1 MKEMKGTTLSL
12 AVLLVL
18 GACTET
24 QFADTLGVGKSTP
37 DENEVRVNQALSMP
51 PDLQLKQPS
60 GQISEYGTPNK
71 AAAVTTKTRAVSAA
85 PVDAEETAS
94 DEPVMTASTDTVSI
108 DPVTPPK
115 PVKTAEAAP
124 AATQTTST
132 EPPKQPTLDD
142 AYARYGI
149 SKTYPNGKPK
159 PTGVLYDELRK
170 AEAAAKR
177 ANDPKYGT
185 IWNMG
190 DMFGSD

>member
-1 MKEMKGTTLSL
+1 MNEMKGTALSL

-24 QFADTLGVGKSTP
+24 QFADTLGVGKTAP
-37 DENEVRVNQALSMP
+37 DESQIRVNQALSMP
-51 PDLQLKQPS
+51 PDLRLKQPT
-60 GQISEYGTPNK
+60 GEISEYGTPNK
-71 AAAVTTKTRAVSAA
+71 AAAVTTTTHTVSAA
-85 PVDAEETAS
+85 PDDVEETAT
-94 DEPVMTASTDTVSI
+94 DEPVMTASTD
-108 DPVTPPK
+108 PVAAPK
-115 PVKTAEAAP
+115 TTTTKTAEASATAANTAAEAQKP
-124 AATQTTST
+124 ATI
-132 EPPKQPTLDD
+132 DD

-177 ANDPKYGT
+177 AADPKYGT
-185 IWNMG
+185 IWNVG

>member
-1 MKEMKGTTLSL
+1 MNEMKGTALSL

-18 GACTET
+18 GACSET
-24 QFADTLGVGKSTP
+24 QFADTLGVGKSAP
-37 DENEVRVNQALSMP
+37 DESQIRVNQALSLP
-51 PDLQLKQPS
+51 PDLRLKQPT
-60 GQISEYGTPNK
+60 GEITEYGTPNK
-71 AAAVTTKTRAVSAA
+71 VAAASTASRSVSVA
-85 PVDAEETAS
+85 PADVEETAAE
-94 DEPVMTASTDTVSI
+94 EPVMTASTD
-108 DPVTPPK
+108 PVATPK
-115 PVKTAEAAP
+115 PVKTATTAP
-124 AATQTTST
+124 GET
-132 EPPKQPTLDD
+132 PPAPTLDD

-170 AEAAAKR
+170 AQAAEKR

>member
-1 MKEMKGTTLSL
+1 MKEMTGIALSL

-24 QFADTLGVGKSTP
+24 QFSDTLGVGKSAP
-37 DENEVRVNQALSMP
+37 DENQIRVNQALSMP

-71 AAAVTTKTRAVSAA
+71 AKTVTTKTVSAA
-85 PVDAEETAS
+85 PVDVEETVI
-94 DEPVMTASTDTVSI
+94 DEPVMTASTE
-108 DPVTPPK
+108 PVAPPK
-115 PVKTAEAAP
+115 PVKTASADATATTATTTGEAPPAP
-124 AATQTTST
+124 TI
-132 EPPKQPTLDD
+132 DD

-159 PTGVLYDELRK
+159 PVGVLNDELRK

-177 ANDPKYGT
+177 AADPKYGT

-190 DMFGSD
+190 DMFKDD

>member
-1 MKEMKGTTLSL
+1 MKEMKGTALSL
-12 AVLLVL
+12 AVLVVL

-24 QFADTLGVGKSTP
+24 QFADTLGVGKSAP
-37 DENEVRVNQALSMP
+37 DESQIRVNQALSMP
-51 PDLQLKQPS
+51 PDLQLKAPT
-60 GQISEYGTPNK
+60 GEVTEYGTPNK
-71 AAAVTTKTRAVSAA
+71 AKEVPNKPRIVSAA
-85 PVDAEETAS
+85 PDGAEEVIVE
-94 DEPVMTASTDTVSI
+94 EPVMTASV
-108 DPVTPPK
+108 DPVPPPPK
-115 PVKTAEAAP
+115 QVKTAEATP
-124 AATQTTST
+124 AATETTST
-132 EPPKQPTLDD
+132 EQPKPPTIDD

-190 DMFGSD
+190 EMFGSD

>member
-1 MKEMKGTTLSL
+1 MSEMKGTALSL
-12 AVLLVL
+12 AVLLAL

-24 QFADTLGVGKSTP
+24 QFADTLGVGKSAP
-37 DENEVRVNQALSMP
+37 NENDIRVNQALSMP

-71 AAAVTTKTRAVSAA
+71 AAAVSTKPRAVSAA
-85 PVDAEETAS
+85 PEDVEEAAS
-94 DEPVMTASTDTVSI
+94 DEPVMTASTD
-108 DPVTPPK
+108 PVAPPK
-115 PVKTAEAAP
+115 PVKTAEAT
-124 AATQTTST
+124 ATTTTTST
-132 EPPKQPTLDD
+132 EAPPPAPTIDD

>member
-1 MKEMKGTTLSL
+1 MNEMKGTALSL
-12 AVLLVL
+12 AVLVVL

-24 QFADTLGVGKSTP
+24 QFADTLGVGKSAP
-37 DENEVRVNQALSMP
+37 DENQIRVNQALSMP
-51 PDLQLKQPS
+51 PDLQLKAPT
-60 GQISEYGTPNK
+60 GEVTEYGTPNK
-71 AAAVTTKTRAVSAA
+71 AKPVANKTRAVSAA
-85 PVDAEETAS
+85 PDEVDEAAV
-94 DEPVMTASTDTVSI
+94 DEPVMTASV
-108 DPVTPPK
+108 DPVPPPQ
-115 PVKTAEAAP
+115 PVKTAEAA
-124 AATQTTST
+124 ATATTT
-132 EPPKQPTLDD
+132 TTTTPGEPPPPPTIDD

-159 PTGVLYDELRK
+159 PVGVLNDELRK